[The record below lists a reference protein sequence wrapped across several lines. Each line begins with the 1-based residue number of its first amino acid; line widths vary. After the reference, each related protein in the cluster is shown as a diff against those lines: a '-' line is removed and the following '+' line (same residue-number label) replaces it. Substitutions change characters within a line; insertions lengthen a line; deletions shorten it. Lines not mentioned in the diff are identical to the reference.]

1 MANMNFGVNI
11 LPKANNTYT
20 LGNSDYKWNIF
31 ANTLNGQTILS
42 DVQVNSTSIVN
53 NGIASIPIA
62 TANDFSGYRLV
73 QINTSNGITIASDNC
88 LSIVRAQ
95 ESDAKAGNN
104 AYKVCTPYW
113 EHYYTFYGLAK
124 AAGDSTQSASSNTVG
139 TYTNEA
145 KAAIQSMLGISSI
158 DVQINGTS
166 IVSNGVANI
175 PLAND
180 STYGVIKTTQSYGIT
195 VVSDGILRTVQASDS
210 QIKGGTNGWLM
221 VPIAKQH
228 QSVFYGLAKA
238 AGDSTQVSS
247 SNAVGTYTDS
257 AKTAIKNMLGITA
270 MTGATSS
277 TAGTAGL
284 IPAPSAGDEGKFLK
298 GDGTWGT
305 VGSSGSSVTPISF
318 SIATTD
324 WTLSSGVYTASVI
337 NSAITSNSLEI
348 ITYNN
353 SIKSLQSDIDTTKDT
368 TTNSIIFSVNTV
380 PSATISGTIYLF
392 TGAVL
397 ADTKLNSNQGANNA
411 GKYMKVGAD
420 GLLVPDTISIDALPA
435 VTSSDNGKFL
445 CVVNGAWAA
454 VTMQEWQ
461 GGSY

>member
-1 MANMNFGVNI
+1 MPTNWNLGFNI
-11 LPKANNTYT
+11 IPKTTNTQN
-20 LGNSDYKWNIF
+20 LGSSDYKWNIY
-31 ANTLNGQTILS
+31 ANSINGTSLS
-42 DVQVNSTSIVN
+42 NIITDVQINSVSIVN
-53 NGIASIPIA
+53 NGIADIPYASATTPGLTFAGGMGISINSGHELFISKASESKIKEGTSQYMPI
-62 TANDFSGYRLV
+62 V
-73 QINTSNGITIASDNC
+73 
-88 LSIVRAQ
+88 
-95 ESDAKAGNN
+95 
-104 AYKVCTPYW
+104 PYNQAVSV
-113 EHYYTFYGLAK
+113 FYGLAK
-124 AAGDSTQSASSNTVG
+124 AAGDSTQSA
-139 TYTNEA
+139 
-145 KAAIQSMLGISSI
+145 
-158 DVQINGTS
+158 
-166 IVSNGVANI
+166 
-175 PLAND
+175 
-180 STYGVIKTTQSYGIT
+180 
-195 VVSDGILRTVQASDS
+195 
-210 QIKGGTNGWLM
+210 
-221 VPIAKQH
+221 
-228 QSVFYGLAKA
+228 
-238 AGDSTQVSS
+238 S

-277 TAGTAGL
+277 AAGTAGL

-348 ITYNN
+348 ITYDN

-368 TTNSIIFSVNTV
+368 STNSIIFSVNTV